1 MDKILAIFCFL
12 VALGFILLTAPDGI
26 VTLLVV
32 ALLSFV
38 TILLFRQYSEE
49 NQFLTQVFL
58 AGLILRLV
66 FGICLHV
73 FEMREFFG
81 GDAFTYD
88 FSGQRILDVW
98 FNNVSST
105 DFSSQRA
112 MSTGTP
118 GWGMNYLTA
127 LIYMVVGRNILAAQS
142 FCAVIGAAT
151 APMAYLC
158 AHQIFQ
164 NKKVSKVSALL
175 VALFPAFIIWSGQ
188 LLKDGLIIFLL
199 LLAMTMVLQLQRRLS
214 YAGII
219 ILIFSLFGILSLRF
233 YIFYM
238 VAISVAGS
246 FVIGQTSSVKSIARS
261 FIVLVGLG
269 LALTYLG
276 VLRTATENFDK
287 FGNLESVQRSRD
299 DLARSGE
306 SGFGSDLDVST
317 TEGAITAIPVG
328 LAYLLL
334 APFPWEV
341 RNVRQAITLPEIL
354 IWWAMMPLLVYGL
367 WYTLKNR
374 LRNAIPVLIFT
385 LMLTIAYS
393 IFQGNVGT
401 AYRQRTQIQVFLFI
415 FIAVGWTLIQE
426 NKENKKNLRQEKRRR
441 LEKNMR
447 DTAVG
452 ETRVKLK

>member
-12 VALGFILLTAPDGI
+12 VALGFILLTAPEGI

-142 FCAVIGAAT
+142 FCAV
-151 APMAYLC
+151 
-158 AHQIFQ
+158 
-164 NKKVSKVSALL
+164 
-175 VALFPAFIIWSGQ
+175 
-188 LLKDGLIIFLL
+188 
-199 LLAMTMVLQLQRRLS
+199 R
-214 YAGII
+214 
-219 ILIFSLFGILSLRF
+219 
-233 YIFYM
+233 
-238 VAISVAGS
+238 
-246 FVIGQTSSVKSIARS
+246 
-261 FIVLVGLG
+261 
-269 LALTYLG
+269 
-276 VLRTATENFDK
+276 
-287 FGNLESVQRSRD
+287 
-299 DLARSGE
+299 
-306 SGFGSDLDVST
+306 
-317 TEGAITAIPVG
+317 
-328 LAYLLL
+328 
-334 APFPWEV
+334 
-341 RNVRQAITLPEIL
+341 
-354 IWWAMMPLLVYGL
+354 
-367 WYTLKNR
+367 
-374 LRNAIPVLIFT
+374 
-385 LMLTIAYS
+385 
-393 IFQGNVGT
+393 
-401 AYRQRTQIQVFLFI
+401 
-415 FIAVGWTLIQE
+415 
-426 NKENKKNLRQEKRRR
+426 
-441 LEKNMR
+441 
-447 DTAVG
+447 
-452 ETRVKLK
+452 